1 MRLQLVSVLLLLAA
15 AVLST
20 RAATNTAIR
29 PAIWATPT
37 ELKGVPNFHKVS
49 DHLYRS
55 AQPTPEGFRNLKAMG
70 IKTVISLRSF
80 SSDRKEIQAAGL
92 DYHHIYMKAWHPEQ
106 EDIIKFL
113 RLVTDKSCGPVLVHC
128 QHGADRT
135 GAMCAAYRVAVQNW
149 TKEDAL
155 KEMTEGGYNF
165 HGIWKN
171 LLKWFTDLDIDKLRK
186 AAGLPTPT
194 PNLLSPGLDH

>member
-1 MRLQLVSVLLLLAA
+1 MPFMRHSILALFFLLASSVLAA
-15 AVLST
+15 IAQ
-20 RAATNTAIR
+20 TNTIAR
-29 PAIWATPT
+29 PGIWAKPT
-37 ELKGVPNFHKVS
+37 ELKGVPNLHKVS
-49 DHLYRS
+49 DRLYRS
-55 AQPTPEGFRNLKAMG
+55 AQPTAEGFRNIKTLG
-70 IKTVISLRSF
+70 IKTVVSLRSF
-80 SSDRKEIQAAGL
+80 SSDRKEIEATGL

-113 RLVTDKSCGPVLVHC
+113 RIVTDESRGPILVHC

-135 GAMCAAYRVAVQNW
+135 GAMCAAYRVAIQNW

-171 LLKWFTDLDIDKLRK
+171 LLKWFNKLDIDKIRK
-186 AAGLPTPT
+186 AAGMPTPT
-194 PNLLSPGLDH
+194 PSKSN